1 MKAILFDIDGTLI
14 ESMAVDTELY
24 LASIGEILGPVSV
37 RERLS
42 DYDHVTDTGILV
54 QLLDDNGYSFDEQ
67 TVAAVRSVFVDKI
80 QRHIEAN
87 GPFVTIDGAIE
98 FVSRAHAAEGR
109 RVAIATG
116 GWRESALLKLE
127 SAGFDID
134 GIPLVS
140 SDDAASRIEIM
151 QAALAQLGAEFDS
164 VTYFGDAEWDRRA
177 CQSLGW
183 NFIAVGPGLGGIDSY
198 AGIDH

>member
-24 LASIGEILGPVSV
+24 FSSVEQVLGPVSI
-37 RERLS
+37 RAALS
-42 DYDHVTDTGILV
+42 EYDHVTDTGILA
-54 QLLDDNGYSFDEQ
+54 QILDDNGYAFDEQ
-67 TVAAVRSVFVDKI
+67 TAAAIKSLFVDKI
-80 QRHIEAN
+80 SQHIETR
-87 GPFVTIDGAIE
+87 GPFATIDGAIE
-98 FVSRAHAAEGR
+98 FVSRAHAADGR

-140 SDDAASRIEIM
+140 SDDASSRIEIM
-151 QAALAQLGAEFDS
+151 QAALAQLGTEFDS

>member
-24 LASIGEILGPVSV
+24 LASISEILGPVSV
-37 RERLS
+37 REQLS
-42 DYDHVTDTGILV
+42 DYDHVTDTGILA
-54 QLLDDNGYSFDEQ
+54 QLLDDNGYPFDEQ
-67 TVAAVRSVFVDKI
+67 TVAAVKSVFVDKI
-80 QRHIEAN
+80 ERHIVTN

-98 FVSRAHAAEGR
+98 FVARSRSAEGR

-116 GWRESALLKLE
+116 GWRETALLKLE

-134 GIPLVS
+134 GIPLVT
-140 SDDAASRIEIM
+140 SDDAPSRIEIM
-151 QAALAQLGAEFDS
+151 QTALASLGGDFES

-177 CQSLGW
+177 CRSLGW
-183 NFIAVGPGLGGIDSY
+183 NFVPVGPGLGGIDSY
-198 AGIDH
+198 AGIGH